1 VLAERSSSYGG
12 DRGKRSS
19 RARCTE
25 KKRARRTVAGEEGL
39 GGVAGEEGLGGV
51 AGEEALG
58 GVRRR
63 RRSGPEKEAV
73 GELLG
78 SVAAAVGALLGYG
91 GGGGAPG
98 LGRGRG

>member
-1 VLAERSSSYGG
+1 M
-12 DRGKRSS
+12 
-19 RARCTE
+19 
-25 KKRARRTVAGEEGL
+25 VAGEEAL
-39 GGVAGEEGLGGV
+39 GGA

-63 RRSGPEKEAV
+63 RRSVSEKEAV

-78 SVAAAVGALLGYG
+78 LVAAVVGAILGCG

-98 LGRGRG
+98 LCRGRG

>member
-1 VLAERSSSYGG
+1 MQKCRPRDHLRGGGRGRRSSH
-12 DRGKRSS
+12 
-19 RARCTE
+19 ARCTE
-25 KKRARRTVAGEEGL
+25 KKRARST
-39 GGVAGEEGLGGV
+39 V

-58 GVRRR
+58 GVAGEEAIGGVRRR
-63 RRSGPEKEAV
+63 RRSAPEKEAV

-78 SVAAAVGALLGYG
+78 SVAAAVGAILSCG